1 MAEGA
6 LWFKGKDW
14 IFIALIKVLGSSGGL
29 KLERVLSLVYRKNN
43 NVAMFILMIIIILI
57 IIIIIII
64 TKKLLVLYLHV
75 LVQPLTGIAFL
86 NL

>member
-29 KLERVLSLVYRKNN
+29 KLERVLSRVYRKKNN
-43 NVAMFILMIIIILI
+43 NVAMFILIIITIIIL
-57 IIIIIII
+57 III
-64 TKKLLVLYLHV
+64 TKKLLVLYLQV

>member
-14 IFIALIKVLGSSGGL
+14 IFIASIKVLGSSGGL
-29 KLERVLSLVYRKNN
+29 KLERVLSLVYRKKNN
-43 NVAMFILMIIIILI
+43 NVAMFILIIIIIIIIL
-57 IIIIIII
+57 III

>member
-29 KLERVLSLVYRKNN
+29 KLERVLSLVYRKKNN
-43 NVAMFILMIIIILI
+43 NVAMFTLI
-57 IIIIIII
+57 IIIIIIIILII

>member
-29 KLERVLSLVYRKNN
+29 KLERVLSLVYRKKNN
-43 NVAMFILMIIIILI
+43 NIAMFILI
-57 IIIIIII
+57 IIIIIIKI

>member
-29 KLERVLSLVYRKNN
+29 KLERVLSLVYRKKNN
-43 NVAMFILMIIIILI
+43 NIAMFILI
-57 IIIIIII
+57 IIIIILILIII

>member
-29 KLERVLSLVYRKNN
+29 KLERVLSLVYRKENN
-43 NVAMFILMIIIILI
+43 NIAMFILIIRRRIP
-57 IIIIIII
+57 III

-75 LVQPLTGIAFL
+75 LVQPLSCQALYF
-86 NL
+86 

>member
-29 KLERVLSLVYRKNN
+29 KLERVLSLVYRKKNN
-43 NVAMFILMIIIILI
+43 NVAMFILIIIIIIIIIL
-57 IIIIIII
+57 III

>member
-29 KLERVLSLVYRKNN
+29 KLERVLSLVYRKKNN
-43 NVAMFILMIIIILI
+43 NIAMFILIIRRIIL
-57 IIIIIII
+57 II

-75 LVQPLTGIAFL
+75 LVQPLSCQALYF
-86 NL
+86 

>member
-29 KLERVLSLVYRKNN
+29 KLERVLSLVYRKKNN
-43 NVAMFILMIIIILI
+43 NIAMFILIIRRIIL
-57 IIIIIII
+57 III

>member
-29 KLERVLSLVYRKNN
+29 KLERVLSLVYRKKNN
-43 NVAMFILMIIIILI
+43 NVAMFILIIIIIIIL
-57 IIIIIII
+57 III

-75 LVQPLTGIAFL
+75 LVQPLTGIAFF

>member
-14 IFIALIKVLGSSGGL
+14 IFIASIKVLGSSGGL
-29 KLERVLSLVYRKNN
+29 KLERVLSLVYRKKNN
-43 NVAMFILMIIIILI
+43 NVAMFILIIIIIIIL
-57 IIIIIII
+57 III

>member
-29 KLERVLSLVYRKNN
+29 KLERVLSLVYRKKNN
-43 NVAMFILMIIIILI
+43 NIAMFILIIII

>member
-14 IFIALIKVLGSSGGL
+14 IFIASIKVLGSSGGL
-29 KLERVLSLVYRKNN
+29 KLERVLSLVYRKKNK
-43 NVAMFILMIIIILI
+43 NVAMFILIIIIIIL
-57 IIIIIII
+57 III

-75 LVQPLTGIAFL
+75 LVQPLKGIAFL

>member
-29 KLERVLSLVYRKNN
+29 KLERVLSLVYRKKKT
-43 NVAMFILMIIIILI
+43 
-57 IIIIIII
+57 I
-64 TKKLLVLYLHV
+64 TLLCLY
-75 LVQPLTGIAFL
+75 
-86 NL
+86 

>member
-14 IFIALIKVLGSSGGL
+14 IFIASIKVLGSSGGL
-29 KLERVLSLVYRKNN
+29 KLERVLSLVYRKKNN
-43 NVAMFILMIIIILI
+43 NVAMFILIIIIIIL
-57 IIIIIII
+57 III

>member
-29 KLERVLSLVYRKNN
+29 KLERVLSLVYRKKNN
-43 NVAMFILMIIIILI
+43 NVAMFILIIIIIIIIL
-57 IIIIIII
+57 III